1 MVEVRSAMTR
11 EAYGRT
17 LMEVGKEDDRIVVLT
32 ADLAGSTHTKYF
44 ADAFPN
50 RFFNM
55 GVAEPN
61 MMGVAAGLAM
71 SGKRPFVS
79 TFAVFAAGKPWEQI
93 RQVIAYPRVPVRI
106 VATHA
111 GLTVGEDGASHQML
125 EDIGIM
131 RILPNMSVVV
141 PADANETTAVIKFIA
156 RYDKGPVYVRLSR
169 AASPVVFDEPPRF
182 EFPAAQVL
190 SPGNDISIFACGVM
204 VATALEASRRL
215 AAENISAEVI
225 NVSSIKPL
233 DSATIITSV
242 SKTRAVVTVEEHQI
256 IGGLGSAICELL
268 AVELPTRVM
277 CIGVQDRFGQSG
289 KAEQLLSHYG
299 LSVQRIVTVVK
310 ELLKVKSRDTVHS
323 GEHKRR

>member
-1 MVEVRSAMTR
+1 MAETRRAMTR
-11 EAYGRT
+11 EAYGRA
-17 LMEVGKEDDRIVVLT
+17 LLEAGKEDERIVVLT

-71 SGKRPFVS
+71 SGKRPFAS
-79 TFAVFAAGKPWEQI
+79 TFAIFAAGKPWEQI

-131 RILPNMSVVV
+131 RILPNMNVIV
-141 PADANETTAVIKFIA
+141 PADANETTAVVKFIA
-156 RYDKGPVYVRLSR
+156 RFDAGPVYVRLSR
-169 AASPVVFDEPPRF
+169 APSPVVFDEPPPF
-182 EFPAAQVL
+182 EFPAATVL
-190 SPGNDISIFACGVM
+190 SPGNDISIFACGNM
-204 VATALEASRRL
+204 VSVALEACRRL
-215 AAENISAEVI
+215 AEEKISAEVI

-233 DSATIITSV
+233 DAETVITSV
-242 SKTRAVVTVEEHQI
+242 TKTNAALTVEEHQI

-268 AVELPTRVM
+268 AAELPTRVM
-277 CIGVQDRFGQSG
+277 RIGVQDRFGQSG
-289 KAEQLLSHYG
+289 KAEQLLSYYG
-299 LSVQRIVTVVK
+299 LSEQQIVVGAK
-310 ELLKVKSRDTVHS
+310 EVLK
-323 GEHKRR
+323 